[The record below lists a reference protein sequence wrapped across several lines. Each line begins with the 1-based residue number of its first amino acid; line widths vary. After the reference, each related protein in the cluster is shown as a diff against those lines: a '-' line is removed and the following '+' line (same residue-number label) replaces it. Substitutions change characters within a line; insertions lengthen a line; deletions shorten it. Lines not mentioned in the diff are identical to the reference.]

1 MFETEARILEAM
13 RKVAVTWLRPP
24 GGPAAGYT
32 LVSDEGP
39 HLGGEG
45 SAPTPLTY
53 FVAGV
58 AFCVLTHLSRCG
70 RDLKVPIEEAQAR
83 VTARFR
89 RTGSVLQGTAR
100 GECARFEIRAV
111 RR

>member
-1 MFETEARILEAM
+1 MDETTIQEEGGVHGPSVYEVTFEAQAWALEGM
-13 RKVAVTWLRPP
+13 RKVAVTRVTRP
-24 GGPAAGYT
+24 GGPAEAYT

-58 AFCVLTHLSRCG
+58 AF
-70 RDLKVPIEEAQAR
+70 
-83 VTARFR
+83 
-89 RTGSVLQGTAR
+89 
-100 GECARFEIRAV
+100 
-111 RR
+111 

>member
-1 MFETEARILEAM
+1 MDGKTKFLREQRQVQSPSVYEVTFEAEARGLEGM
-13 RKVAVTWLRPP
+13 RKVAVTRVTRP
-24 GGPAAGYT
+24 GGPAEAYT

-58 AFCVLTHLSRCG
+58 AF
-70 RDLKVPIEEAQAR
+70 
-83 VTARFR
+83 
-89 RTGSVLQGTAR
+89 
-100 GECARFEIRAV
+100 
-111 RR
+111 